1 MESHA
6 NGETIRR
13 IFLRLS
19 AALGPQHW
27 WPAGSPFE
35 VVVGAFLTQN
45 TAWTNVE
52 LALANL
58 RRAGSLNLAGIRH
71 TPLAELETLVRPAG
85 YFRQKAERLKLF
97 VQHLDAHHGG
107 SLETLFAQPTSALR
121 SELLSLKGIGPE
133 TADSILLYAAR
144 HEVFVVDTYT
154 RRIFSRHGFTR
165 HGLTAEH
172 SGHSLHSALS
182 SPAYDEIRLPVE
194 AALAALSVTH
204 RPSAEHT
211 EAAKA
216 PIGQIALPIHQ
227 PSPASQ
233 LPRSPL
239 ARDFSEFHAL
249 LVQTAKHFCHKAA
262 PHCQGCP
269 LEPLLASTAHPP
281 ADAKPHPKSKIRR
294 IKR

>member
-27 WPAGSPFE
+27 WPADSPFE

-58 RRAGSLNLAGIRH
+58 RRAGSLNLPGIRR

-85 YFRQKAERLKLF
+85 YFRQKAERIKLF
-97 VQHLDAHHGG
+97 VQHLDTHHGG
-107 SLETLFAQPTSALR
+107 SLENLFAQPTPALR

-133 TADSILLYAAR
+133 TADSILLYSAR

-154 RRIFSRHGFTR
+154 RRILSRHGLPAGPD
-165 HGLTAEH
+165 HKNEH
-172 SGHSLHSALS
+172 PGHKKGPTDRR

-194 AALAALSVTH
+194 AALAALSATH
-204 RPSAEHT
+204 RPFAEHS

-216 PIGQIALPIHQ
+216 PIGRIALPIHQ

-262 PHCQGCP
+262 PLCQGCP
-269 LEPLLASTAHPP
+269 LEPLLPATARPP
-281 ADAKPHPKSKIRR
+281 ANAKPHPKSKIR
-294 IKR
+294 